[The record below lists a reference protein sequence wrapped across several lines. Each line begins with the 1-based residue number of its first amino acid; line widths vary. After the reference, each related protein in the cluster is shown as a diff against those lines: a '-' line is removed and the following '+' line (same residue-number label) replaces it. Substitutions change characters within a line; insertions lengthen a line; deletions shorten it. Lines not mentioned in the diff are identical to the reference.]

1 MAWLA
6 CTPVQLP
13 FQKKNFNFGYSE
25 IPIFDD
31 SFILLVSA
39 SKMVA
44 KRVFLLSNKYWKL
57 PLVDKSLLKK

>member
-25 IPIFDD
+25 IQIFDD

-57 PLVDKSLLKK
+57 PLVEKSLLKK